1 MIEFGHTPTCK
12 TLAEFGGSA
21 DAVRQFLENY
31 DPFSARTDKRSL
43 ESYKDECH
51 QLRCLVSNLRRH
63 IAELTK
69 QMADAATSK
78 ADGS

>member
-1 MIEFGHTPTCK
+1 MIEFGHT
-12 TLAEFGGSA
+12 LA
-21 DAVRQFLENY
+21 DAGRQFLENY
-31 DPFSARTDKRSL
+31 DPFSDRTDKRSL

-51 QLRCLVSNLRRH
+51 QLRQL

-78 ADGS
+78 TEGFKLC

>member
-1 MIEFGHTPTCK
+1 MIEFGHT
-12 TLAEFGGSA
+12 LA
-21 DAVRQFLENY
+21 DAGRQFLENY
-31 DPFSARTDKRSL
+31 DPFSDRTDKRSL
-43 ESYKDECH
+43 ESYKDE
-51 QLRCLVSNLRRH
+51 H

>member
-12 TLAEFGGSA
+12 TLAEFGGSD
-21 DAVRQFLENY
+21 DAVRQFLKNY

-43 ESYKDECH
+43 VSYKDECH
-51 QLRCLVSNLRRH
+51 QLRQH

>member
-1 MIEFGHTPTCK
+1 MIEFGH
-12 TLAEFGGSA
+12 SD
-21 DAVRQFLENY
+21 DAVRQFLKNY

-51 QLRCLVSNLRRH
+51 QLRCLVSNLRQH
-63 IAELTK
+63 IAKLTK